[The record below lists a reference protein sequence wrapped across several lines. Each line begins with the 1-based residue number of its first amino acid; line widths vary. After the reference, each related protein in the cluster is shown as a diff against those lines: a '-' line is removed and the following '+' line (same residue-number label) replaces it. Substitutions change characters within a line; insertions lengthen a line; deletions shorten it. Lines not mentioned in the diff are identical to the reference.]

1 MSSFY
6 DKLFMKIRV
15 QFVVGTIVV
24 KLYLLCDRI
33 KLLELLPLEI
43 RVNLVIGKQNTNID
57 KIVRKFL

>member
-1 MSSFY
+1 
-6 DKLFMKIRV
+6 
-15 QFVVGTIVV
+15 VVGTIVV